1 MKNAPIIDLSLRA
14 PHEMIAERGTLVGP
28 VLIAWFRLVRP
39 ALVGGVWASICI
51 YTYRYLLPFNEA
63 EMPIEQI
70 VFYVT
75 SIALI
80 AGTIV
85 TWLIAGASCIRSRT
99 GCAYRRCCGARP
111 ARRRARCP
119 RTRWPAHAAT
129 ARGARRAFWS
139 RPTTRTARSPA
150 SNGSRTRGRSP
161 ASRSACASVRARRI
175 VRFAPRAGRQL
186 PVL

>member
-85 TWLIAGASCIRSRT
+85 TWLIAGRVVHPL
-99 GCAYRRCCGARP
+99 AYRLRASKMLRRSASVQARSV
-111 ARRRARCP
+111 
-119 RTRWPAHAAT
+119 PAHALA
-129 ARGARRAFWS
+129 GARRHGAP
-139 RPTTRTARSPA
+139 RTTRILVA
-150 SNGSRTRGRSP
+150 SHDANGSIAGIEWIAHAGP
-161 ASRSACASVRARRI
+161 Q
-175 VRFAPRAGRQL
+175 PRE
-186 PVL
+186 

>member
-14 PHEMIAERGTLVGP
+14 PSELIAEHGSVVGP
-28 VLIAWFRLVRP
+28 VLVVWFRLVRP

-51 YTYRYLLPFNEA
+51 YTYRYLLPFNQA

-85 TWLIAGASCIRSRT
+85 TWLIAGRVVHPL
-99 GCAYRRCCGARP
+99 AYRLRVSKMLRRSASVKMRSVPPTALAGAHR
-111 ARRRARCP
+111 
-119 RTRWPAHAAT
+119 
-129 ARGARRAFWS
+129 RGARR
-139 RPTTRTARSPA
+139 TTRILVA
-150 SNGSRTRGRSP
+150 SHDANGSISGIEWVAHAGP
-161 ASRSACASVRARRI
+161 Q
-175 VRFAPRAGRQL
+175 PRE
-186 PVL
+186 

>member
-14 PHEMIAERGTLVGP
+14 PRDMIAERGNIVGP
-28 VLIAWFRLVRP
+28 VLVAWFRLVRP

-85 TWLIAGASCIRSRT
+85 TWLIAGRVVHPF
-99 GCAYRRCCGARP
+99 AYRLRVSKMLRRSATVKVRSVPPTALAGD
-111 ARRRARCP
+111 RRRGTR
-119 RTRWPAHAAT
+119 RT
-129 ARGARRAFWS
+129 S
-139 RPTTRTARSPA
+139 RILVA
-150 SNGSRTRGRSP
+150 SHDANGSISGIEW
-161 ASRSACASVRARRI
+161 V
-175 VRFAPRAGRQL
+175 VHAGPQAGE
-186 PVL
+186 

>member
-14 PHEMIAERGTLVGP
+14 PRELIAERGGIVGP
-28 VLIAWFRLVRP
+28 VLVAWFRLMRP

-85 TWLIAGASCIRSRT
+85 MWLIAGRVVHPL
-99 GCAYRRCCGARP
+99 AYRWRVSKMLRRSASVKVRSVPTALAGAR
-111 ARRRARCP
+111 R
-119 RTRWPAHAAT
+119 
-129 ARGARRAFWS
+129 RGARR
-139 RPTTRTARSPA
+139 TTRILVA
-150 SNGSRTRGRSP
+150 SHDANGSISGIEWV
-161 ASRSACASVRARRI
+161 AH
-175 VRFAPRAGRQL
+175 AGPQHRE
-186 PVL
+186 

>member
-14 PHEMIAERGTLVGP
+14 PREMIAERGVVVGP
-28 VLIAWFRLVRP
+28 VLVAWFRLVRP

-85 TWLIAGASCIRSRT
+85 TWLIAGRVVHPL
-99 GCAYRRCCGARP
+99 AYRLRVSKMLRRSASVKMRSVPPTALAGAR
-111 ARRRARCP
+111 R
-119 RTRWPAHAAT
+119 
-129 ARGARRAFWS
+129 RGARR
-139 RPTTRTARSPA
+139 TTRILVA
-150 SNGSRTRGRSP
+150 SHDANGSISGIEWIAHAGP
-161 ASRSACASVRARRI
+161 Q
-175 VRFAPRAGRQL
+175 PRE
-186 PVL
+186 

>member
-1 MKNAPIIDLSLRA
+1 
-14 PHEMIAERGTLVGP
+14 
-28 VLIAWFRLVRP
+28 VRP

-85 TWLIAGASCIRSRT
+85 TWLIAGRVVHPL
-99 GCAYRRCCGARP
+99 AYRLRVSKMLRRSASAQARAVPAHALAGARRHG
-111 ARRRARCP
+111 ARRTTHSGRVPRRERLDRRHRMDRARGAAAPRVGRRARP
-119 RTRWPAHAAT
+119 S
-129 ARGARRAFWS
+129 ARGASFALRRAPGGNFPFC
-139 RPTTRTARSPA
+139 R
-150 SNGSRTRGRSP
+150 RGES
-161 ASRSACASVRARRI
+161 CAESSEQA
-175 VRFAPRAGRQL
+175 A
-186 PVL
+186 

>member
-14 PHEMIAERGTLVGP
+14 PRELIAERGGIVGP
-28 VLIAWFRLVRP
+28 VLVAWFRLVRP

-51 YTYRYLLPFNEA
+51 YTYRYLLPFNQA

-85 TWLIAGASCIRSRT
+85 MWLIAGRVVHPL
-99 GCAYRRCCGARP
+99 AYRLRVSKMLRRSASVKMRSLPPTALAGAR
-111 ARRRARCP
+111 R
-119 RTRWPAHAAT
+119 
-129 ARGARRAFWS
+129 RGARRTS
-139 RPTTRTARSPA
+139 RILVA
-150 SNGSRTRGRSP
+150 SHDANGSISGIEWITHAGP
-161 ASRSACASVRARRI
+161 Q
-175 VRFAPRAGRQL
+175 PRE
-186 PVL
+186 

>member
-14 PHEMIAERGTLVGP
+14 PRDMIAERGNIVGP
-28 VLIAWFRLVRP
+28 VLVAWFRLVRP

-80 AGTIV
+80 AG
-85 TWLIAGASCIRSRT
+85 
-99 GCAYRRCCGARP
+99 
-111 ARRRARCP
+111 
-119 RTRWPAHAAT
+119 
-129 ARGARRAFWS
+129 
-139 RPTTRTARSPA
+139 
-150 SNGSRTRGRSP
+150 
-161 ASRSACASVRARRI
+161 
-175 VRFAPRAGRQL
+175 
-186 PVL
+186 

>member
-14 PHEMIAERGTLVGP
+14 PRDIIAERGGIVGP
-28 VLIAWFRLVRP
+28 VLVAWFRLARP

-85 TWLIAGASCIRSRT
+85 MWLIAGRVVHPL
-99 GCAYRRCCGARP
+99 AYRWRVSKMLRRSASVKVRSVP
-111 ARRRARCP
+111 PTAFVSARR
-119 RTRWPAHAAT
+119 
-129 ARGARRAFWS
+129 RGARR
-139 RPTTRTARSPA
+139 TTRILVA
-150 SNGSRTRGRSP
+150 SHDANGSISGIEWVTHAGP
-161 ASRSACASVRARRI
+161 Q
-175 VRFAPRAGRQL
+175 PRE
-186 PVL
+186 

>member
-14 PHEMIAERGTLVGP
+14 PSELIAEHGSVVGP
-28 VLIAWFRLVRP
+28 VLVVWFRLVRP

-51 YTYRYLLPFNEA
+51 YTYRYLLPFNQA

-85 TWLIAGASCIRSRT
+85 TWLIAGRVVHPL
-99 GCAYRRCCGARP
+99 AYRLRVSKMLRRSASVKMRSLPPTALAGAHR
-111 ARRRARCP
+111 
-119 RTRWPAHAAT
+119 
-129 ARGARRAFWS
+129 RGARR
-139 RPTTRTARSPA
+139 TTRILVA
-150 SNGSRTRGRSP
+150 SHDANGSISGIEWVAHAGP
-161 ASRSACASVRARRI
+161 Q
-175 VRFAPRAGRQL
+175 PRE
-186 PVL
+186 

>member
-14 PHEMIAERGTLVGP
+14 PRELIAERGVIVGAVLV
-28 VLIAWFRLVRP
+28 AWFRLVRP

-85 TWLIAGASCIRSRT
+85 TWLIAGRVVHPL
-99 GCAYRRCCGARP
+99 AYRLRMSKML
-111 ARRRARCP
+111 RRSASVKMRSVP
-119 RTRWPAHAAT
+119 PT
-129 ARGARRAFWS
+129 ALAGSRRRGARR
-139 RPTTRTARSPA
+139 TTRILVA
-150 SNGSRTRGRSP
+150 SHDANGSISGIEW
-161 ASRSACASVRARRI
+161 I
-175 VRFAPRAGRQL
+175 VHAGPQPRE
-186 PVL
+186 

>member
-14 PHEMIAERGTLVGP
+14 PSELIAEHGGVVGP
-28 VLIAWFRLVRP
+28 VLVAWFRVVRP

-51 YTYRYLLPFNEA
+51 YTYRYLLPFNQA

-85 TWLIAGASCIRSRT
+85 TWLIAGRVVHPL
-99 GCAYRRCCGARP
+99 AYRLRASKMLRRSASVKMRSVPPTALAGAR
-111 ARRRARCP
+111 R
-119 RTRWPAHAAT
+119 
-129 ARGARRAFWS
+129 RGARR
-139 RPTTRTARSPA
+139 TTRILVA
-150 SNGSRTRGRSP
+150 SHDANGSISGIEWVAHAGP
-161 ASRSACASVRARRI
+161 Q
-175 VRFAPRAGRQL
+175 PRE
-186 PVL
+186 

>member
-14 PHEMIAERGTLVGP
+14 PRELIAERGGIVGP
-28 VLIAWFRLVRP
+28 VLVAWFRLVRP

-85 TWLIAGASCIRSRT
+85 MWLIAGRVVHPL
-99 GCAYRRCCGARP
+99 AYRLRVSKMLRRSASVKMRSLPPTALAGAR
-111 ARRRARCP
+111 R
-119 RTRWPAHAAT
+119 
-129 ARGARRAFWS
+129 RGARRTS
-139 RPTTRTARSPA
+139 RILVA
-150 SNGSRTRGRSP
+150 SHDANGSISGIEWITHAGP
-161 ASRSACASVRARRI
+161 Q
-175 VRFAPRAGRQL
+175 PRE
-186 PVL
+186 

>member
-14 PHEMIAERGTLVGP
+14 PRDMIAERGNIVGP
-28 VLIAWFRLVRP
+28 VLVAWFRLVRP

-85 TWLIAGASCIRSRT
+85 MWLIAGRVVHPF
-99 GCAYRRCCGARP
+99 AYRLRVSKML
-111 ARRRARCP
+111 RRSASVKVRSVP
-119 RTRWPAHAAT
+119 PT
-129 ARGARRAFWS
+129 ALASERRRGARR
-139 RPTTRTARSPA
+139 TTRILVA
-150 SNGSRTRGRSP
+150 SHDANGSISG
-161 ASRSACASVRARRI
+161 I
-175 VRFAPRAGRQL
+175 
-186 PVL
+186 